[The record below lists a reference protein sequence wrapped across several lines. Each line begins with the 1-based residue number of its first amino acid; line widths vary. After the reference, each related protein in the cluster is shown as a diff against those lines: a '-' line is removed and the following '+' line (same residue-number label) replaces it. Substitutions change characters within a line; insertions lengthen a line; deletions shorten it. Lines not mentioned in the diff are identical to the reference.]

1 MEDYNL
7 VDRGPSAYNL
17 RNRER
22 FIDAD
27 PKSSLKQQ
35 SEISQLMSKSELA
48 RAKIDAIDEHIKSET
63 DAILIYEQEAALQEM
78 NALVESLDSNFG
90 CRLNSYDRNAS
101 SFVDKGLDFSQLRM
115 LADVFR
121 FAQQAVVAIL
131 LNNEFGS
138 IEPTLIRPDVS
149 HRDQVEF
156 VDVFEE
162 VQFMQH

>member
-17 RNRER
+17 RHRER

-27 PKSSLKQQ
+27 HKSSLKQQ

-90 CRLNSYDRNAS
+90 CRLYSYDRNAS
-101 SFVDKGLDFSQLRM
+101 SFVYKGLDFSQ
-115 LADVFR
+115 
-121 FAQQAVVAIL
+121 
-131 LNNEFGS
+131 
-138 IEPTLIRPDVS
+138 
-149 HRDQVEF
+149 
-156 VDVFEE
+156 
-162 VQFMQH
+162 